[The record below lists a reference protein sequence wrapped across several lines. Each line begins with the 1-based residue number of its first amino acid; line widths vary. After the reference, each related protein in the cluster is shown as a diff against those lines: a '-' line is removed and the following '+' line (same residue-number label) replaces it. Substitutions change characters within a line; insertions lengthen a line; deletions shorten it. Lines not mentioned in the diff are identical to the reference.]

1 MPTGL
6 CSGDGSKADRS
17 MTGSLSRPPRQD
29 SRIFIPIETCNGIAV
44 LVRRQKHV
52 LKYQN
57 ISGSP
62 AAGLFYLHQMEK
74 AVFWI
79 NPEYSNAVVSTVGH
93 I

>member
-29 SRIFIPIETCNGIAV
+29 SRIFIPIEYVMV
-44 LVRRQKHV
+44 LLSWFADKSMSLSTRISLGV
-52 LKYQN
+52 LP
-57 ISGSP
+57 P
-62 AAGLFYLHQMEK
+62 AFFYLHQMEK

-79 NPEYSNAVVSTVGH
+79 NPEYSNAVVSAVGH